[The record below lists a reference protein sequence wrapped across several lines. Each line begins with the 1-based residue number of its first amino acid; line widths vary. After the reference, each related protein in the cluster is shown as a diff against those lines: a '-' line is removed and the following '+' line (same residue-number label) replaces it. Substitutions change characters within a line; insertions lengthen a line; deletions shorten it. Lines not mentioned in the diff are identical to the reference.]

1 MPKFVDF
8 HPELK
13 LPPDVQREFSESAK
27 YGRRDRFDVR
37 ILQVYYTKEGR
48 TYCVTEAPS
57 AEAVRRSHA
66 MIGVGTGDINQV
78 ETLV

>member
-8 HPELK
+8 HADLK

-37 ILQVYYTKEGR
+37 IVQVYYTRNGQ
-48 TYCVTEAPS
+48 TYCVTEAPN

-66 MIGVGTGDINQV
+66 MIGVGTGDIYQV
-78 ETLV
+78 DTLV